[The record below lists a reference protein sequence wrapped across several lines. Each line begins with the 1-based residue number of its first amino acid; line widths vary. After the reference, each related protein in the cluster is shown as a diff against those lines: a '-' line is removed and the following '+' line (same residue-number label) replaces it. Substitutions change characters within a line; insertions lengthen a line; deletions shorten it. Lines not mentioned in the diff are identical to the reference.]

1 MTRKFA
7 QITAGI
13 LARKGEAMPSLID
26 GEGYSLPDV
35 KAVEPRPVEHRPI
48 EHRPVQPKIAEPP
61 HISWA
66 SELGH
71 AFVADI
77 TSGKQLPKPAKRK
90 PASRAALDT
99 DKKLFLKVS
108 ARDNE
113 RLEIA
118 AVKLGATRNELLKN
132 AVLSYLDQL
141 TREFGNRC
149 GCIAGGSS
157 EGQTCCTE
165 MEDSELTR
173 RLA

>member
-1 MTRKFA
+1 VTRKFA

-26 GEGYSLPDV
+26 GETFCLPDV
-35 KAVEPRPVEHRPI
+35 KAEEPRPA
-48 EHRPVQPKIAEPP
+48 PKIAEPP

-77 TSGKQLPKPAKRK
+77 TSGKQLPKKTRRK
-90 PASRAALDT
+90 GPRAAT
-99 DKKLFLKVS
+99 DPGTRKLFLKVS
-108 ARDNE
+108 ARENE

-118 AVKLGATRNELLKN
+118 AVKLGATRNDLLKN
-132 AVLSYLDQL
+132 AILSYLDQL
-141 TREFGNRC
+141 TREFENRC
-149 GCIAGGSS
+149 GCIAGRSGES
-157 EGQTCCTE
+157 ENCCTE
-165 MEDSELTR
+165 MEDSEPAR

>member
-7 QITAGI
+7 QITASI

-26 GEGYSLPDV
+26 GETFSLPDV
-35 KAVEPRPVEHRPI
+35 RAAEPRPAPRIAEPRPSP
-48 EHRPVQPKIAEPP
+48 RIAEPP

-77 TSGKQLPKPAKRK
+77 TSGKQLPKKTRRK
-90 PASRAALDT
+90 GSRAAT
-99 DKKLFLKVS
+99 DPGTKKLFLKVS
-108 ARDNE
+108 AGENE

-118 AVKLGATRNELLKN
+118 AVKLGTTRNELLKN

-141 TREFGNRC
+141 TREFENRC
-149 GCIAGGSS
+149 GCIAGRSG
-157 EGQTCCTE
+157 EGENCCTE
-165 MEDSELTR
+165 MEASEPAR

>member
-7 QITAGI
+7 QITASI

-26 GEGYSLPDV
+26 DEASSVPDFR
-35 KAVEPRPVEHRPI
+35 AVEPRPP
-48 EHRPVQPKIAEPP
+48 QPKIAEPP

-77 TSGKQLPKPAKRK
+77 TSGKQLPKKTTRK
-90 PASRAALDT
+90 SAPRAASDT
-99 DKKLFLKVS
+99 DTKKLFLKVS

-132 AVLSYLDQL
+132 AVLSYLDKL
-141 TREFGNRC
+141 TQEFGNRC
-149 GCIAGGSS
+149 GCIAGRSG
-157 EGQTCCTE
+157 EGEACCTE
-165 MEDSELTR
+165 MEEAGEPAR